1 MILMIPHSRGKTM
14 WGGLKEVRKRLGSV
28 IIVLMSCW
36 GVLIG
41 SILMNPVLVRANGP
55 SQDPQSEDGIPS
67 DLKIYF
73 EWAGRDYC
81 ICPELLEAI
90 AFRESRF
97 KADAENKNC
106 KGLMQINVKIHKER
120 IEKYGWTDTD
130 MLDPYKNI
138 IVAADYLS
146 ELYDLY
152 GDDNPI
158 VLSIYSGNVKAVEK
172 YKEYGMMCTYVENV
186 LDQSAE
192 YERIHGK

>member
-14 WGGLKEVRKRLGSV
+14 WGGLKEVRKRLGSAF
-28 IIVLMSCW
+28 ILMSCW

-41 SILMNPVLVRANGP
+41 SILLNPILVRANGP
-55 SQDPQSEDGIPS
+55 GQDPQTEDGIPS
-67 DLKIYF
+67 EFLYYF
-73 EWAGRDYC
+73 EWVGQDYC

-106 KGLMQINVKIHKER
+106 KGLMQINVKIHKKR
-120 IEKYGWTDTD
+120 IEKYGWTEAD
-130 MLDPYKNI
+130 MLDPYKNLML
-138 IVAADYLS
+138 AADYLA
-146 ELYDLY
+146 ELYELY

-158 VLSIYSGNVKAVEK
+158 VLSIYSGNYKAVNK
-172 YKEYGMMCTYVENV
+172 YKEYGIMCDYAEKV
-186 LDQSAE
+186 LNQSAE